1 MDLCRREKKIYKC
14 HGPVKGHPISTK
26 VRRTVG
32 KRPGIKEMP
41 KYQPTNSHC
50 RRCLLRVCLY
60 SVLRC
65 LIKSHVSCNSCFI
78 LCIIVVILH
87 LNFCT
92 PLLHL
97 IEVTVQYI
105 FFASVQWLIGFTGN
119 HILCVPVLT
128 LVGVTKCYISCELV
142 QYLIGFTVHYNSCA
156 PVHRLIGVTVRY
168 ISCELVHYLI
178 GFTVHYNSCSPI
190 HRLIGVTVRFISCVP
205 VHCLIGFNL
214 YYYACASRTC
224 FAALQKDYIGP
235 AVHNTMRRGRQDL
248 MHAQDLSGYIIILCK

>member
-1 MDLCRREKKIYKC
+1 MLVACVLVFCSAMFNKI
-14 HGPVKGHPISTK
+14 T
-26 VRRTVG
+26 
-32 KRPGIKEMP
+32 
-41 KYQPTNSHC
+41 
-50 RRCLLRVCLY
+50 
-60 SVLRC
+60 
-65 LIKSHVSCNSCFI
+65 VSCNSCFI
-78 LCIIVVILH
+78 LCIRVVILH
-87 LNFCT
+87 LNLWT
-92 PLLHL
+92 LLLLL

-119 HILCVPVLT
+119 HILCVHVLC
-128 LVGVTKCYISCELV
+128 LVGVTKCYISCDLA
-142 QYLIGFTVHYNSCA
+142 QYLIGFTLHYNSCS
-156 PVHRLIGVTVRY
+156 PVHPLIGVTVRY

-178 GFTVHYNSCSPI
+178 GFTVHYNSCASV

-235 AVHNTMRRGRQDL
+235 AVRNTMRRGRQDL